1 MHTFLSPVFN
11 FLVVGGTMFQVEVE
25 ALVIQGPKLGTVIS
39 QVKKLEVS
47 VLVLG
52 QKKPSTFINWWVNP
66 IMQSSPSDL
75 TLSLFDLSINYLL
88 GCFVFAF
95 AFAASVEPAAVKNL
109 WISA

>member
-1 MHTFLSPVFN
+1 MDFSGKREGRQACMHTFLSPVFN

-52 QKKPSTFINWWVNP
+52 QKKPSAFINWWVN
-66 IMQSSPSDL
+66 
-75 TLSLFDLSINYLL
+75 F
-88 GCFVFAF
+88 
-95 AFAASVEPAAVKNL
+95 K
-109 WISA
+109 

>member
-11 FLVVGGTMFQVEVE
+11 FSVVDGGKMFQVDVE

-52 QKKPSTFINWWVNP
+52 QKKPSPFINWWVNFSKP
-66 IMQSSPSDL
+66 HHAIFTVRSHF
-75 TLSLFDLSINYLL
+75 SLFDLLINNVVGYFVLL
-88 GCFVFAF
+88 LQL
-95 AFAASVEPAAVKNL
+95 L
-109 WISA
+109 WNQQQ